1 MINSSIHFLVF
12 QSDEVHNSQ
21 SKTPKVKQKVGRKI
35 SYKNEVSKVDKEVQT
50 GRI

>member
-1 MINSSIHFLVF
+1 MFTHIVVF

-21 SKTPKVKQKVGRKI
+21 QKTPKVKQKVGRKI
-35 SYKNEVSKVDKEVQT
+35 SHKNAASKVDKEVQT